1 MKTVRQSAVR
11 SPQSVGQK
19 RSLRRDTS
27 RTLSKLDREQ
37 CDRSGH
43 GLRTTDEPQRRR
55 ALPKGYGHL
64 LTLLALM
71 IVPSLANAA
80 GIPAVTVTTNPNGGQ
95 EYSLTL
101 QILLLM
107 TAVTLLPGIV
117 LMMTAFTRIVIV
129 LAILRQALGAGQ
141 APPNQVLIGLSLFL
155 TLFVMGPVIDK
166 INVDSVQPYMAGTID
181 ATTAMTRG
189 AEPLKRFMLDQ
200 TRESDIATFVRISGG
215 EGFQKPEDVPLRI
228 LVPAFA
234 TSELKSAFQ
243 IGFLIFIPF
252 VIIDLVVASVLMS
265 MGMMM
270 LSPVLISL
278 PFKLMLFVLVDGWG
292 LIMGTLAASFYT

>member
-1 MKTVRQSAVR
+1 M
-11 SPQSVGQK
+11 
-19 RSLRRDTS
+19 SLRP
-27 RTLSKLDREQ
+27 L
-37 CDRSGH
+37 
-43 GLRTTDEPQRRR
+43 LR
-55 ALPKGYGHL
+55 AA
-64 LTLLALM
+64 LLALIVFMPM
-71 IVPSLANAA
+71 IASAA
-80 GIPAVTVTTNPNGGQ
+80 GIPAVTVTTAPNGGQ
-95 EYSLTL
+95 QYSLTL
-101 QILLLM
+101 QILILM

-155 TLFVMGPVIDK
+155 TLFVMGPVVDK
-166 INVDSVQPYMAGTID
+166 INTDAVQPYMAEQID
-181 ATTAMTRG
+181 ATTALQRG

-215 EGFQKPEDVPLRI
+215 KGFDKPEDVPLRI

-252 VIIDLVVASVLMS
+252 VIIDLVVASALMS

-278 PFKLMLFVLVDGWG
+278 PFKLMLFVLVDGWS
-292 LIMGTLAASFYT
+292 LVMGTLAASFYS